1 MCAIVGIYGNEDASK
16 LASAAL
22 FAMQHRGHEATGIS
36 SGGSNDDDSKK
47 IFTVKKCG
55 FVRDV
60 YDEEAFKI
68 LKGNMAIGHNR
79 YSTAGS
85 ESTFD
90 AQPIQA
96 KYKLGEISIV
106 HNGNLINK
114 DEVRNRL
121 IDEGSIFQTGMD
133 TENLIHLIAKSS
145 QDKLK
150 ERIIKSL
157 TKIKGAYNFII
168 QSRSKLFVTRDP
180 YGIRPLSL
188 GKLRSGGWII
198 ASETCCFDLVD
209 AQFVRD
215 VKPGEMLI
223 FHKNSNEPASIMID
237 DTKEFRPCAFE
248 YIYFARPDSDIDGK
262 NVYTTRENMG
272 KVLAKNDKAKK
283 KLNIINADMVIPVPD
298 SGVPSAL
305 GYAKESGI
313 PFELGIIRNHYVGRT
328 FIEPTQ
334 AMRNMKVKMK
344 LSPMKSLIKGKSL
357 IVIDDSI
364 VRGTTSKRI
373 VKMLKD
379 AGAAEVHFRVASPE
393 IKYPCFYG
401 IDTPTKEELINA
413 MKSKEEVEQYI
424 EADSLEYLSI
434 DDLKNALGCERNYSM
449 VSFDGDYF
457 VN

>member
-16 LASAAL
+16 LAGAAL

-36 SGGSNDDDSKK
+36 SGGDNSKK
-47 IFTVKKCG
+47 ILTIKGRG

-60 YDEEAFKI
+60 FDEEVFKV
-68 LKGNMAIGHNR
+68 LKGTMAIGHNR

-85 ESTFD
+85 DSILD
-90 AQPIQA
+90 AQPIHA

-114 DEVRNRL
+114 EKVRQRL
-121 IDEGSIFQTGMD
+121 IDEGSIFQTSMD

-145 QDKLK
+145 QDRLRD
-150 ERIIKSL
+150 RIIKSL

-168 QSRSKLFVTRDP
+168 QSRSKLFVVRDP
-180 YGIRPLSL
+180 HGIRPLSI

-209 AQFVRD
+209 AKFVRD
-215 VKPGEMLI
+215 VKAGEMLI
-223 FHKNSNEPASIMID
+223 FSKKSDDPESIMLD

-262 NVYTTRENMG
+262 NVYATREAMG
-272 KVLAKNDKAKK
+272 RALAKKHDKA
-283 KLNIINADMVIPVPD
+283 LVDADMVIPVPD

-344 LSPMKSLIKGKSL
+344 LSPMKSLIDGKKL

-364 VRGTTSKRI
+364 VRGTTSKMI
-373 VKMLKD
+373 VRMLKD
-379 AGAAEVHFRVASPE
+379 AGAKEVHFRVASPMLQH
-393 IKYPCFYG
+393 PCFYG
-401 IDTPTKEELINA
+401 IDTPTKGELINA
-413 MKSKEEVEQYI
+413 TKTKKEVQEYI

-434 DDLKNALGCERNYSM
+434 DDLKGALGRETNYSM

-457 VN
+457 VV